1 MANYLLRELAGC
13 HVQHSYGFVVLRA
26 DRSLQSSSR
35 PPSSRAFLVEHRKV
49 YSVRCEADVVMTSV
63 IRFRHRQDRL
73 NRGLARKE
81 RHVAMLNESHQKM
94 LQVID
99 ERAASP
105 DLANVPGGKTGI
117 VTKTIKGI
125 GNGDD
130 FQIVEIYEVD
140 TATIGKICDIQKL
153 VAEELGQ
160 RVERTETVHLNRLFE
175 KMTANELDAMD

>member
-1 MANYLLRELAGC
+1 
-13 HVQHSYGFVVLRA
+13 
-26 DRSLQSSSR
+26 
-35 PPSSRAFLVEHRKV
+35 
-49 YSVRCEADVVMTSV
+49 
-63 IRFRHRQDRL
+63 
-73 NRGLARKE
+73 
-81 RHVAMLNESHQKM
+81 MLNESHQKM

-175 KMTANELDAMD
+175 KMTANELDAMDHAAPVCLLQSLADLDSNL

>member
-1 MANYLLRELAGC
+1 
-13 HVQHSYGFVVLRA
+13 
-26 DRSLQSSSR
+26 
-35 PPSSRAFLVEHRKV
+35 
-49 YSVRCEADVVMTSV
+49 
-63 IRFRHRQDRL
+63 
-73 NRGLARKE
+73 
-81 RHVAMLNESHQKM
+81 M

-105 DLANVPGGKTGI
+105 DRANVPGGKTGI

-130 FQIVEIYEVD
+130 FQIVESYEVD

-160 RVERTETVHLNRLFE
+160 RVERTESVHLSRLFE
-175 KMTANELDAMD
+175 EVTANELDARDRAARVRLVQSVEGRGAHLH

>member
-1 MANYLLRELAGC
+1 
-13 HVQHSYGFVVLRA
+13 
-26 DRSLQSSSR
+26 
-35 PPSSRAFLVEHRKV
+35 
-49 YSVRCEADVVMTSV
+49 
-63 IRFRHRQDRL
+63 
-73 NRGLARKE
+73 
-81 RHVAMLNESHQKM
+81 MLNESHQKM

-160 RVERTETVHLNRLFE
+160 RVERTETVHWTRWITPLRCAFSSPSQISIPTFKNCSRGSALLSNRSASVSPSRYS
-175 KMTANELDAMD
+175 MTK